1 MHHLLILKSGQS
13 YFGRLNNFFY
23 FDFLKDYSALTVIF
37 KLKLFFTFGLAN
49 IFAAESKLN
58 EVRDSAE
65 TKLNEVRN
73 SAE

>member
-1 MHHLLILKSGQS
+1 M
-13 YFGRLNNFFY
+13 YY